1 MALNFRSIG
10 LVASALA
17 LAALAAPAEA
27 QFGGLLGGSRSRS
40 SSSNS
45 NQDDKCSESK
55 RSTGSRVAG
64 GILGSIASNVVGNP
78 GGVFSYVPVAGL
90 TDQLTA
96 SIACRL
102 DPNEQQQAADA
113 TLEATRSADGSEEGA
128 PEVGQMAM
136 WTSESRPDVSGTS
149 TITES
154 DQAVNDQGLQ
164 CILVSDVIIVN
175 GEETRANKRMC
186 RQPPARR
193 YAIAA

>member
-1 MALNFRSIG
+1 MALNFRSMG

-17 LAALAAPAEA
+17 LMALAAPAEA

-40 SSSNS
+40 NS
-45 NQDDKCSESK
+45 NNGNHGDKCSESN

-78 GGVFSYVPVAGL
+78 GGVLSYVPVAGL

-102 DPNEQQQAADA
+102 DPKEQQQAADA
-113 TLEATRSADGSEEGA
+113 TLEATRSADGTEEGA
-128 PEVGQMAM
+128 PEVGQMAA
-136 WTSESRPDVSGTS
+136 WTSDSRADVSGTS
-149 TITES
+149 TVTDS
-154 DQAVNDQGLQ
+154 DQQVNDDGLQ
-164 CILVSDVIIVN
+164 CIKVTDVIIVN
-175 GEETRANKRMC
+175 GEETKAEKRMC
-186 RQPPARR
+186 RRPPAR

>member
-1 MALNFRSIG
+1 MALNFRLMG

-17 LAALAAPAEA
+17 LVALAAPAEA

-40 SSSNS
+40 NSNSSS
-45 NQDDKCSESK
+45 QDDKCSESR

-78 GGVFSYVPVAGL
+78 GGVLSYVPVAGL

-102 DPNEQQQAADA
+102 DPDEQKQAADA

-128 PEVGQMAM
+128 PQVGQMSQ
-136 WTSESRPDVSGTS
+136 WTSNTRDDVSGTS
-149 TITES
+149 TVAAS
-154 DQAVNDQGLQ
+154 DQEANADGLQ
-164 CILVSDVIIVN
+164 CITV
-175 GEETRANKRMC
+175 
-186 RQPPARR
+186 
-193 YAIAA
+193 

>member
-1 MALNFRSIG
+1 MALNFRSMA

-17 LAALAAPAEA
+17 LVVLAAPAEA

-40 SSSNS
+40 SSNSNS
-45 NQDDKCSESK
+45 QDDKCSESR

-78 GGVFSYVPVAGL
+78 GGVLSYVPVAGL

-102 DPNEQQQAADA
+102 DPDEQQKAAGA
-113 TLEATRSADGSEEGA
+113 TLEATRGADGTEEGT
-128 PEVGQMAM
+128 PEVGQMSA
-136 WTSESRPDVSGTS
+136 WTSETRADVSGTS
-149 TITES
+149 TVTDS
-154 DQAVNDQGLQ
+154 DQQVNDDGLQ
-164 CILVSDVIIVN
+164 CIKVTDVIIVN
-175 GEETRANKRMC
+175 GEETRAEKRMC
-186 RQPPARR
+186 RRPPAR